1 MPPLG
6 FTIVDQISEAA
17 MLDGQVINIINTTAS
32 IYNVIII
39 TATTIYNVINREVK
53 IVRNG
58 SDNVKTSP

>member
-39 TATTIYNVINREVK
+39 SSTNIYNVINREVK
-53 IVRNG
+53 IVRND
-58 SDNVKTSP
+58 SNNVRISP